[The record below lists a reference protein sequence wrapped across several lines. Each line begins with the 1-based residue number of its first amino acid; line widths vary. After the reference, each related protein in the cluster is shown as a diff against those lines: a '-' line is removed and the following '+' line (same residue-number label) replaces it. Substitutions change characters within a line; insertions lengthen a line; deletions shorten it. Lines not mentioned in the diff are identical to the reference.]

1 MSDMNILIIL
11 FYPVLEN
18 TIYFERPKPSLG
30 QENELHASIGDIFI
44 YLEQFNKNR
53 HSLTLKITSRNR
65 QQLFIIKVHFLFF
78 RILIYILIHILSSL
92 NHDYDRF

>member
-1 MSDMNILIIL
+1 MTDMNIVIL
-11 FYPVLEN
+11 QFYPVLQN
-18 TIYFERPKPSLG
+18 TIYFERPKPLLG

-65 QQLFIIKVHFLFF
+65 QQLFIIKVHFLLF
-78 RILIYILIHILSSL
+78 RILMYIIIHILSSL